1 MPSGHPWA
9 CIPILSKGLFSSGGV
24 MQTGWQ
30 KMAGKWYYFSSGGA
44 MVTGKRIKISGKYY
58 TFAADGVME

>member
-1 MPSGHPWA
+1 
-9 CIPILSKGLFSSGGV
+9 